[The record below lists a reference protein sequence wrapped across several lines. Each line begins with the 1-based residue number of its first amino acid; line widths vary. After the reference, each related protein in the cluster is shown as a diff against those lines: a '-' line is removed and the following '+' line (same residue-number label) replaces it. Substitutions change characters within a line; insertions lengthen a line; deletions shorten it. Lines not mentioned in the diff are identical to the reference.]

1 MSKIADTVRALLA
14 KAASTEFEHEA
25 EVFLAKAHELME
37 KHQLSSADLEKDDP
51 LGAENAYEV
60 KNPYGTDWDF
70 GILFPL
76 ARYFGCKAIRID
88 TVALYKDGK
97 YKPSFKMEIVGRESA
112 RITVIEMHKYLVAT
126 IKKLGLEKS
135 KLNLREFRKFRKNH
149 WDEMVWTGEYL
160 NADQIRRRIGNAMI
174 ERLAIL
180 AYREEKKNEQQT
192 TTAAGKNALVTLNGV
207 NALFKQRHPE
217 AADIKGAGIMTSN
230 AAREIANS
238 IGLNRQTGGGSTVEL
253 LK

>member
-1 MSKIADTVRALLA
+1 MAKIAELVKALLA
-14 KAASTEFEHEA
+14 KAASTEFEAEA

-37 KHQLSSADLEKDDP
+37 KHQLSADDLEKDDP
-51 LGAENAYEV
+51 LGAEDAYEV

-76 ARYFGCKAIRID
+76 ARYFGCKCIRIEKD
-88 TVALYKDGK
+88 HLYPNGK
-97 YKPSFKMEIVGRESA
+97 WKSKFTMEIMGRESA
-112 RITVIEMHKYLVAT
+112 RTTVIEMHKYLVST
-126 IKKLGLEKS
+126 IRKIGLEKS
-135 KLNLREFRKFRKNH
+135 KQDLREFRKYRKNH

-180 AYREEKKNEQQT
+180 AYREEQKNKQP
-192 TTAAGKNALVTLNGV
+192 TAAGQNALVTLNGV

-217 AADIKGAGIMTSN
+217 AEDIKGAGLSTTN

-238 IGLNRQTGGGSTVEL
+238 IGLNVQTTGRSGALL

>member
-1 MSKIADTVRALLA
+1 MAKIADTIRALLA

-37 KHQLSSADLEKDDP
+37 KHQLDASDLENDDP
-51 LGAENAYEV
+51 LGHEDAYEV
-60 KNPYGTDWDF
+60 RNPYGTDWDF

-88 TVALYKDGK
+88 TTHRYNDGK
-97 YKPSFKMEIVGRESA
+97 VKPAFKMEIVGRESA

-126 IKKLGLEKS
+126 IKKIGLEKS
-135 KLNLREFRKFRKNH
+135 KQNLREFRKYRKNH
-149 WDEMVWTGEYL
+149 WDEMVWTGDYL
-160 NADQIRRRIGNAMI
+160 NADQIRRRIGNAMT
-174 ERLAIL
+174 ERLSLL
-180 AYREEKKNEQQT
+180 AYREEQKNKQPS
-192 TTAAGKNALVTLNGV
+192 TAAGQNALVTLNGV
-207 NALFKQRHPE
+207 NALFLKRHPE
-217 AADIKGAGIMTSN
+217 AVDIKGMGIGTTD

-238 IGLNRQTGGGSTVEL
+238 IGLDKQTSSTFAARL